1 MLAFAP
7 HPLDFEM
14 GMGGTIARLIQEG
27 KEIVSVICTN
37 GDKGSSDPSMKP
49 QDLEKIREREE
60 LAAAKI
66 LGVKEVIFLR
76 HNDLGMEDTPE
87 FRKEILRLILEYRP
101 EIVATCDPSQGY
113 LSNRDHRIV
122 GRVVL
127 DAVWPYALAPN
138 TYPDLLKRGLQLH
151 KVKKVWLWQTEAPN
165 FRCDIGATFDTQLA
179 ALSCH
184 KSQIGDPSEA
194 EFIQYLMELSKKAAE
209 GQNYERGEAFHQLD
223 VLQRL

>member
-76 HNDLGMEDTPE
+76 HNDLGNGGYTRIQERDFAINTG
-87 FRKEILRLILEYRP
+87 
-101 EIVATCDPSQGY
+101 VPSGNSSY
-113 LSNRDHRIV
+113 L
-122 GRVVL
+122 
-127 DAVWPYALAPN
+127 
-138 TYPDLLKRGLQLH
+138 
-151 KVKKVWLWQTEAPN
+151 
-165 FRCDIGATFDTQLA
+165 
-179 ALSCH
+179 
-184 KSQIGDPSEA
+184 
-194 EFIQYLMELSKKAAE
+194 
-209 GQNYERGEAFHQLD
+209 
-223 VLQRL
+223 